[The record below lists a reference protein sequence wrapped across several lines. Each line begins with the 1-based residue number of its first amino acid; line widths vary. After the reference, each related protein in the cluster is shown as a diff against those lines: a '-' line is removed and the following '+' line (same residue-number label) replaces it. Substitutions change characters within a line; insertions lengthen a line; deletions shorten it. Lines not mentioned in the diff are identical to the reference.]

1 MKENYTFIL
10 VVFFTFFLI
19 SSYSHAA
26 ITVLG
31 KGDATLCYHGAKFGY
46 ENRSIINKC
55 KNALNDNS
63 LSPKNRAATYVNL
76 GIIYNNS
83 TQPDKALLTLNK
95 GKEYDGV
102 RSEVALNSGNS
113 YYLKKDYNKALDLYE
128 KSFELGIKD
137 KSAVFFNIG
146 LVYEKLN
153 NIEKAIFHYK
163 KAIELKPEF
172 LTYFEK
178 KVQLVELGKW

>member
-1 MKENYTFIL
+1 
-10 VVFFTFFLI
+10 
-19 SSYSHAA
+19 
-26 ITVLG
+26 
-31 KGDATLCYHGAKFGY
+31 
-46 ENRSIINKC
+46 
-55 KNALNDNS
+55 
-63 LSPKNRAATYVNL
+63 
-76 GIIYNNS
+76 
-83 TQPDKALLTLNK
+83 
-95 GKEYDGV
+95 V

-113 YYLKKDYNKALDLYE
+113 YYLKRNYNKALKLYE